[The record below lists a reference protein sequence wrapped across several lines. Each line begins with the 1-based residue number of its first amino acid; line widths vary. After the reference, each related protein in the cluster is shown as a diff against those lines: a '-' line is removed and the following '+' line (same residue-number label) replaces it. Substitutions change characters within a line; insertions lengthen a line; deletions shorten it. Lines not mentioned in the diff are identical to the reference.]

1 MVRFCA
7 ALWAWRERAR
17 CDAERVGMR
26 FKAFSAAWER
36 RRDVV
41 DRVARLAVVERRVAE
56 RFGAAERLDVERFD
70 ELERFAEL
78 ERFVDF
84 ERLAGLDRVA
94 ELERFVGLERFVE
107 LVRDDDLRFD
117 GRDLLPRLSGMSTPA
132 RRASDRPIAIACFA
146 FFAPCL
152 PARMRSISSFTNSP
166 ACVLADFPA
175 RLSRRARSMVAFSG
189 ICGFLC

>member
-1 MVRFCA
+1 
-7 ALWAWRERAR
+7 
-17 CDAERVGMR
+17 MR

-36 RRDVV
+36 RREVV

-56 RFGAAERLDVERFD
+56 RFGAAERLDVERLD
-70 ELERFAEL
+70 PVERFAEP
-78 ERFVDF
+78 
-84 ERLAGLDRVA
+84 ERLDGLDRVA
-94 ELERFVGLERFVE
+94 ELERLVGLERFVE
-107 LVRDDDLRFD
+107 LERVDDLRFD